1 MPFRT
6 ITKGGLL
13 RDAACLPARKIN
25 GKIYFRCN
33 LWLIHEF
40 PTLKTL
46 SADLDSLTDN
56 ALMLKVKDGDLDR
69 LGLLFERYKRPLYG
83 FFYGMN
89 RDAELSEDL
98 VQNVFFR
105 ILKYRYLFRG
115 EGDFR
120 TWMFHIAR
128 NVNHDNYRKTKAQR
142 KDSLEHWQEHLIT
155 QDNRSTEFD
164 RDDELQLLS
173 MAMDRLPEDKKEI
186 LLLSKYQDKKYK
198 EIGEMMGCSEGAVKV
213 KVFRALQ
220 ELKEVFRQLEK
231 HM

>member
-1 MPFRT
+1 M
-6 ITKGGLL
+6 
-13 RDAACLPARKIN
+13 
-25 GKIYFRCN
+25 
-33 LWLIHEF
+33 
-40 PTLKTL
+40 LKTL
-46 SADLDSLTDN
+46 PPDLDSLTDN

-69 LGLLFERYKRPLYG
+69 LGLLFERYKKPLYG

-89 RDAELSEDL
+89 RDAELCEDL

-128 NVNHDNYRKTKAQR
+128 NVNHDNFRKNKIQK
-142 KDSLEHWQEHLIT
+142 KDSLEHWQERLGSE
-155 QDNRSTEFD
+155 DNRATEFEKD
-164 RDDELQLLS
+164 EELQLLS
-173 MAMDRLPEDKKEI
+173 MAMDRLPEEKREI

-198 EIGEMMGCSEGAVKV
+198 EIGDIIGCSEGAVKV

-220 ELKEVFRQLEK
+220 ELKVVYKQMEK

>member
-1 MPFRT
+1 M
-6 ITKGGLL
+6 
-13 RDAACLPARKIN
+13 
-25 GKIYFRCN
+25 
-33 LWLIHEF
+33 
-40 PTLKTL
+40 KTL
-46 SADLDSLTDN
+46 SPDLESLTDN

-89 RDAELSEDL
+89 KDAELCEDL

-128 NVNHDNYRKTKAQR
+128 NVNHDNFRKNKVQL
-142 KDSLEHWQEHLIT
+142 KDSLEQWQERLGVE
-155 QDNRSTEFD
+155 DNRATEFQKD
-164 RDDELQLLS
+164 EELQLLS
-173 MAMDRLPEDKKEI
+173 MAMDRLPEEKREI

-198 EIGEMMGCSEGAVKV
+198 EIGEIIGCSEGAVKV

-220 ELKEVFRQLEK
+220 ELKVLYKQLEK

>member
-1 MPFRT
+1 
-6 ITKGGLL
+6 
-13 RDAACLPARKIN
+13 
-25 GKIYFRCN
+25 
-33 LWLIHEF
+33 
-40 PTLKTL
+40 
-46 SADLDSLTDN
+46 
-56 ALMLKVKDGDLDR
+56 MLKVKDGDLDR
-69 LGLLFERYKRPLYG
+69 LGLLFERYKKPLYG

-89 RDAELSEDL
+89 KDAEVSEDL

-128 NVNHDNYRKTKAQR
+128 NVNHDNFRKNKWQKTDA
-142 KDSLEHWQEHLIT
+142 LEHWQDRLGINE
-155 QDNRSTEFD
+155 NRATEFQKD
-164 RDDELQLLS
+164 EELQLLS
-173 MAMDRLPEDKKEI
+173 MAMDRLPEDKREI

-198 EIGEMMGCSEGAVKV
+198 EIGDIIGCSEGAVKV

-220 ELKEVFRQLEK
+220 ELKAVYRQLEK